1 MSNSKNTLKSVAQE
15 LAELDRKRVELERK
29 LKVEKLE
36 KKIDVIEAGI
46 VKNESV
52 LESILALPKDE
63 LQEVMDQIFNEESFK
78 SAMQN
83 AMPDIM
89 LLREKKEKRKKKKA
103 EQNSVTEVVSEQSQQ
118 RNFVSENRVHPVQNG
133 FAQQGNL

>member
-63 LQEVMDQIFNEESFK
+63 LQEVMDQIFSAESFK

-89 LLREKKEKRKKKKA
+89 AIRNKKEKRKKKKA

-118 RNFVSENRVHPVQNG
+118 RNFSENRVYPEQNG
-133 FAQQGNL
+133 FTQQGNL